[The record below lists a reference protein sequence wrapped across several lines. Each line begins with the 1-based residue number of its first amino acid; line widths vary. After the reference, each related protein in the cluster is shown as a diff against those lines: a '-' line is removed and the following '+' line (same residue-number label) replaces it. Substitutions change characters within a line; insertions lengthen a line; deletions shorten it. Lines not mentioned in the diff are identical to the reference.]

1 MFKVKYAFIECLL
14 SLSLFMVPF
23 HVVAADDQA
32 VQALTLALEE
42 CDLAQEDR
50 VSRQPIQAQVHIQ
63 RFSEQRD
70 NALSIDASVADDEEV
85 AERIRRCDRLS
96 AIVKRSN
103 QAFEQQQAAI
113 DNVVEESNLY
123 IRECELGL
131 QILQSG
137 AVSERSVRSAA
148 KAVGRAEEH
157 KASLQDEWRAFAVFR
172 KNPEHKSRVAMAAN
186 LAEGNACMESANL
199 LLNTKRKAL
208 QKIDQELKPLIATAR
223 ASRQICDRALR
234 AATRSPTEAN
244 LQTTRALLLRA
255 QSQEKELLGQMR
267 ANRTVKTE
275 IGSSPVKKLNSESA
289 SVTACVIKAEASV
302 AEMAEVVRK
311 KIRQLE
317 TEKAER
323 LAKEA
328 RKAERHAEERAK
340 AGPSE
345 VQMAEAGKGTSLHEE
360 MLRVEAEAEEKARAD
375 ARQLAKERA
384 EKARA
389 SPWRR

>member
-1 MFKVKYAFIECLL
+1 
-14 SLSLFMVPF
+14 
-23 HVVAADDQA
+23 
-32 VQALTLALEE
+32 
-42 CDLAQEDR
+42 
-50 VSRQPIQAQVHIQ
+50 
-63 RFSEQRD
+63 
-70 NALSIDASVADDEEV
+70 
-85 AERIRRCDRLS
+85 
-96 AIVKRSN
+96 
-103 QAFEQQQAAI
+103 
-113 DNVVEESNLY
+113 
-123 IRECELGL
+123 
-131 QILQSG
+131 
-137 AVSERSVRSAA
+137 
-148 KAVGRAEEH
+148 
-157 KASLQDEWRAFAVFR
+157 
-172 KNPEHKSRVAMAAN
+172 MAAN